1 MCSEHR
7 HKINNSFWYRY
18 AVFYFESDIC
28 SLLFSHKDFSLV
40 LQFRYRLHTSRLHVI
55 RECTVVMVSACVRPQ
70 IMCHTQALTITR
82 YPILKVLNSEV

>member
-1 MCSEHR
+1 MCSVHR

-40 LQFRYRLHTSRLHVI
+40 LQLRYRLHTSRLHVI
-55 RECTVVMVSACVRPQ
+55 LECTVVMVSACVRPQ
-70 IMCHTQALTITR
+70 IMWSYTGTYHYSVA
-82 YPILKVLNSEV
+82 NFESAN